1 MAKNKHLGIRV
12 EDELH
17 YKLSYIAE
25 YEGRSI
31 NGQVI
36 YLINQCIRNFE
47 KDSFSQ
53 FCMLAIYASSNLY
66 IQVGSSQE

>member
-31 NGQVI
+31 NSQVI

-47 KDSFSQ
+47 KENGKIE
-53 FCMLAIYASSNLY
+53 MEN
-66 IQVGSSQE
+66 

>member
-47 KDSFSQ
+47 KENGKIEPYDKG
-53 FCMLAIYASSNLY
+53 A
-66 IQVGSSQE
+66 V

>member
-1 MAKNKHLGIRV
+1 MSANKHLGIRV

-47 KDSFSQ
+47 KENGKIKIDDKG
-53 FCMLAIYASSNLY
+53 A
-66 IQVGSSQE
+66 V

>member
-31 NGQVI
+31 NSQVI

-47 KDSFSQ
+47 KENGKIEIDDKGT
-53 FCMLAIYASSNLY
+53 
-66 IQVGSSQE
+66 V

>member
-47 KDSFSQ
+47 KENGKIEIDDKG
-53 FCMLAIYASSNLY
+53 A
-66 IQVGSSQE
+66 V

>member
-1 MAKNKHLGIRV
+1 MSANKHLGIRV

-47 KDSFSQ
+47 KENGK
-53 FCMLAIYASSNLY
+53 IKEKN
-66 IQVGSSQE
+66 

>member
-17 YKLSYIAE
+17 FKISYIAE

-31 NGQVI
+31 NGQII
-36 YLINQCIRNFE
+36 YLINQYIKHFE
-47 KDSFSQ
+47 KENGKITKNED
-53 FCMLAIYASSNLY
+53 
-66 IQVGSSQE
+66 